1 MLDPLRNVD
10 IMLPTP
16 ATEDLY
22 IKSVNKTVDSYKA
35 QLAALRQHGNHIDLP
50 NLDFDTG
57 KPTKPEEYQLAD
69 KTHAELVAKLADRKF
84 DLMTPELQANLIA
97 FYGKST
103 HTQPS
108 DMSSDEWRKVES
120 AISDLKERLLASK

>member
-10 IMLPTP
+10 IKLPTP

-57 KPTKPEEYQLAD
+57 KQ
-69 KTHAELVAKLADRKF
+69 
-84 DLMTPELQANLIA
+84 
-97 FYGKST
+97 T

-120 AISDLKERLLASK
+120 AISDLKERPLASK